1 MSDILLHQESARLT
15 ITFNRPDRKNALTH
29 DMYLVLVRAL
39 EEACA
44 SEDVRVVVI
53 QGHEH
58 IFTAGNDIED
68 FLAHPPLDE
77 EAPVFRF
84 LTALSTFP
92 KPVVASVCGPAVGIG
107 ASMLLHCDLVVAGDN
122 AAFSL
127 PFVSLGLSPEGASSL
142 LLPQLMGYHRACEAL
157 LLGDPF
163 MAEAALEVGFVNK
176 VVVPSQAND
185 AAQAWAKRLEAK
197 PMNALIQ
204 TKALLKSKQG
214 EACSASMKAEVVLF
228 AQLMSEGASKE
239 AFKAFLEKRK
249 PDFSKF

>member
-1 MSDILLHQESARLT
+1 MSDILLHLESARLT
-15 ITFNRPDRKNALTH
+15 LTINRPERKNALTYE
-29 DMYLVLVRAL
+29 MYQVLVRAL
-39 EEACA
+39 EEAQA
-44 SEDVRVVVI
+44 NTDVRVLVI

-68 FLAHPPLDE
+68 FLAHPPLE
-77 EAPVFRF
+77 EDAPVFRF
-84 LTALSTFP
+84 LKALSLFP
-92 KPVVASVCGPAVGIG
+92 KPIVASVCGPAVGIG
-107 ASMLLHCDLVVAGDN
+107 SSMLLHCDLVVAGDN

-127 PFVSLGLSPEGASSL
+127 PFVNLGLSPEGASSF

-176 VVVPSQAND
+176 VVVPSEARE

-197 PMNALIQ
+197 PLNALIQ
-204 TKALLKSKQG
+204 TKAILKSQQT
-214 EACSASMKAEVVLF
+214 AATSSSMKAEVALF

-249 PDFSKF
+249 PDFSQF

>member
-1 MSDILLHQESARLT
+1 
-15 ITFNRPDRKNALTH
+15 
-29 DMYLVLVRAL
+29 MYLVLVRAL
-39 EEACA
+39 DEANA
-44 SEDVRVVVI
+44 SEGVRVVVI

-68 FLAHPPLDE
+68 FLAHPPLGE

-84 LTALSTFP
+84 LSALSTFP

-127 PFVSLGLSPEGASSL
+127 PFVNLGLSPEGASSL

-176 VVVPSQAND
+176 VVVPCEAND

-204 TKALLKSKQG
+204 TKALLKSTQSA
-214 EACSASMKAEVVLF
+214 ACSASMKAEVALF

-249 PDFSKF
+249 PDFSQF